1 MRAKD
6 LKNLTVLVTAGPTR
20 ERLDPVRYISN
31 FSSGKMGYAI
41 AENALARGAD
51 VILVSGPVSIEPPRG
66 AKLIKVESTLDLL
79 REMTSLAPKSDIVI
93 QSAAPS
99 DYRPA
104 YFSETK
110 IKKQPGSGED
120 LVIRMVENPDVAATI
135 GKDKRDD
142 QIFVAFA
149 AETNDGIKN
158 ARDKMLRKNADMI
171 ILNDVTKAGAGFGV
185 DTNIAT
191 IITKDHI
198 HELEIMPKLQLAVV
212 ILDNALSLLEKKRK
226 SSDRHE

>member
-41 AENALARGAD
+41 AENALARGAS
-51 VILVSGPVSIEPPRG
+51 VILVSGPVSLKPPAG
-66 AKLIKVESTLDLL
+66 AELVKVESTLDLL
-79 REMTSLAPKSDIVI
+79 REMTRLAPKSDIVI

-104 YFSETK
+104 VFSQTK
-110 IKKQPGSGED
+110 IKKQAGD
-120 LVIRMVENPDVAATI
+120 DMVIRMVENPDVAATI
-135 GKDKRDD
+135 GKDKRED
-142 QIFVAFA
+142 QIFVVFA

-158 ARDKMLRKNADMI
+158 ARGKMLRKNADMVV
-171 ILNDVTKAGAGFGV
+171 LNDVTKPGAGFGV

-191 IITKDHI
+191 IITKSDI
-198 HELEIMPKLQLAVV
+198 TELEIMPKAQLAGV
-212 ILDNALSLLEKKRK
+212 ILDNARSLLEKVKKSRRK
-226 SSDRHE
+226 EK

>member
-41 AENALARGAD
+41 AENAIERGAD
-51 VILVSGPVSIEPPRG
+51 VILVSGPVSIEPPKG
-66 AKLIKVESTLDLL
+66 VKLVKVESTLDLL
-79 REMTSLAPKSDIVI
+79 REMTKLAPKSDLVI

-104 YFSETK
+104 LFSETK
-110 IKKQPGSGED
+110 MKKQDGSD
-120 LVIRMVENPDVAATI
+120 MVIRMVENPDVAAAI
-135 GKDKRDD
+135 GKSKRED
-142 QIFVAFA
+142 QVFVAFA
-149 AETNDGIKN
+149 AETNDGVKN
-158 ARDKMLRKNADMI
+158 AREKMLRKNADMVV
-171 ILNDVTKAGAGFGV
+171 LNDVTKPGAGFGV

-191 IITKDHI
+191 IITIDDL
-198 HELEIMPKLQLAVV
+198 HELEIMPKAELAGV
-212 ILDNALSLLEKKRK
+212 ILDNALSLLNQKKQRR
-226 SSDRHE
+226 DRDE